1 MAIYGVLI
9 AISIRAVLN
18 VLVAY
23 MVNCEQFLLW
33 LKVNTIGILSLLLRN
48 DSVVKNGIFLLLVYS
63 SLLTSLSPHSLS
75 QIYAISISAVYLFKL
90 CM

>member
-1 MAIYGVLI
+1 MDKMMHEQLTKIHARKTSICKYRNNIVMAIYGVLI
-9 AISIRAVLN
+9 AISTRAVLN

-48 DSVVKNGIFLLLVYS
+48 DSVVKNGIF
-63 SLLTSLSPHSLS
+63 
-75 QIYAISISAVYLFKL
+75 
-90 CM
+90 